1 MLELIVEHHAGIPI
15 LMPPLSGNSS
25 DAKDVGEV
33 VRRHVNRLPT
43 TYGLTSLVADSA
55 LYNEANLD
63 RLAQTQRKWITRVPA
78 TVRDAQAALAHADP
92 QTMASLQAGYRDH
105 EWTSVYG
112 GVEQRWWR
120 IFAEHRQTQAQRSVD
135 TQLRTQSAQEVKAFR
150 KLCNTTCACAAAA
163 RQALLPLSRPDRP
176 PS

>member
-1 MLELIVEHHAGIPI
+1 
-15 LMPPLSGNSS
+15 MPPLSGNSS

-55 LYNEANLD
+55 LY
-63 RLAQTQRKWITRVPA
+63 
-78 TVRDAQAALAHADP
+78 
-92 QTMASLQAGYRDH
+92 MASLHEGYRDH